1 MWFVV
6 LDRNW
11 RGRAGEL
18 DLNVATDS
26 TLVIVEAKW
35 RRSAQFDGSAA
46 VDTETKQSQT
56 QAATPI
62 LLADHLQ
69 SSQRDDVAVRFD
81 VAAVIGGEI
90 NILSQRSEG

>member
-18 DLNVATDS
+18 DLIVATDS

-35 RRSAQFDGSAA
+35 RRSPQFDGSAA
-46 VDTETKQSQT
+46 VDTET
-56 QAATPI
+56 
-62 LLADHLQ
+62 
-69 SSQRDDVAVRFD
+69 
-81 VAAVIGGEI
+81 
-90 NILSQRSEG
+90 N

>member
-18 DLNVATDS
+18 DLIVATDS

-46 VDTETKQSQT
+46 VDTET
-56 QAATPI
+56 
-62 LLADHLQ
+62 
-69 SSQRDDVAVRFD
+69 
-81 VAAVIGGEI
+81 
-90 NILSQRSEG
+90 N